1 MSLAESAVER
11 YCSLML
17 LKKPHRNRKP
27 PRALLESWYQSSA
40 SGRRLRVQASED
52 MSLILDEWFGYHIL
66 VIGVDAGFDIKSMT
80 RVQHLSTI
88 LPATSRSVKDK
99 SSILACDEQLPI
111 ATESVDVVV
120 LLNALELS
128 EEPHRV
134 LREVHRILTPHGHL
148 LLVSSN
154 PLSLRGIWG
163 ALTGLFRSKRGP
175 ANNGLSASK
184 LHDWLTLLNFSVA
197 PVRHKLWL
205 PFSASGRL
213 GGVIERLDN
222 WLAEHNIPPGSA
234 YVMFAN
240 KMVQGHISGIKSE
253 RVKARLMGLPVAK
266 PVVGARGSTAPR
278 SRGDHLRP
286 VD

>member
-1 MSLAESAVER
+1 
-11 YCSLML
+11 ML
-17 LKKPHRNRKP
+17 LKKPHTNRKP

-40 SGRRLRVQASED
+40 SGGRLRAQASED

-66 VIGVDAGFDIKSMT
+66 VVGVDAGFDIKSMT

-88 LPATSRSVKDK
+88 LPATSQAVKDK

-154 PLSLRGIWG
+154 PLSLRGVWN

-175 ANNGLSASK
+175 ANNGLSVSK

-240 KMVQGHISGIKSE
+240 KMVQGHINGIKSE